1 MTDQRIDDERLY
13 DVAIAGGGPAGL
25 CAAIWLGRYLH
36 SVALIDSGD
45 PRNWE
50 TRGINGYLGL
60 PNVRPAE
67 LRGRG
72 RDECR
77 RYGVELLDGF
87 VSRATK
93 EDDDRFVLEYDPL
106 DDRTKA
112 EQDRSGPGTVRA
124 PDDNAPRPETRRVV
138 ARRLLLAFGL
148 KDVWPS
154 PRIEGFEEVYGD
166 RAHVCPDC
174 DGYET
179 RGKKV
184 VVIGKGRKAVGMALN
199 LSTWTRDITVCTHGE
214 DCELDAYLAGKLE
227 HLGIP
232 VLDAPI
238 ERINFREGDM
248 RSLHFANG
256 ATLGCEKI
264 FFAIGQRPAD
274 DLGAQLGCD
283 RDDDGHVLTDRVG
296 HTSVYN
302 VWAAGDITPGSQL
315 GIAAAADGA
324 VCALAMHKSLTPTER
339 KLDKK
344 PTPEWQEAER

>member
-1 MTDQRIDDERLY
+1 MSSKERVY

-60 PNVRPAE
+60 PGVRPAE

-72 RDECR
+72 REECR
-77 RYGVELLDGF
+77 NYDVDLVDGF
-87 VSRATK
+87 VSRARK
-93 EDDDRFVLEYDPL
+93 EADDRFVLDYDPL
-106 DDRTKA
+106 DDQTKA
-112 EQDRSGPGTVRA
+112 KQNRSGPGTVRA
-124 PDDNAPRPETRRVV
+124 ADDNAPRAGSRTIV
-138 ARRLLLAFGL
+138 ARRLIVAIGL

-154 PRIEGFEEVYGD
+154 PRIPGFEEVYGD

-184 VVIGKGRKAVGMALN
+184 VVVGKGRKAVGMALN
-199 LSTWTRDITVCTHGE
+199 LTTWTRDITVCTHG
-214 DCELDAYLAGKLE
+214 DDVELDEYLADKLA
-227 HLGIP
+227 GVGVP
-232 VLDAPI
+232 VIDTPI
-238 ERINFREGDM
+238 DRINFREGDM
-248 RSLHFANG
+248 RSLHFADG
-256 ATLGCEKI
+256 TALGCEKL
-264 FFAIGQRPAD
+264 FFSIGQRPAD
-274 DLGAQLGCD
+274 DLGAQLGCE
-283 RDDDGHVLTDRVG
+283 RDDDGHIVTDRVG

-324 VCALAMHKSLTPTER
+324 VCALAIHKSLTPTER
-339 KLDKK
+339 KLEKK
-344 PTPEWQEAER
+344 AAVPEWQEAER